1 MAKYLKFIART
12 VMAQE
17 GNVESVN
24 RNLNRILTMDGFTE
38 DIKHWRYYEKSC
50 LLQQRESYERCR
62 QIYNMEVACKINFL
76 MQKNWVDPWQGC

>member
-12 VMAQE
+12 VMIQE
-17 GNVESVN
+17 GNVESAY
-24 RNLNRILTMDGFTE
+24 RTLNRILTMNGFIE
-38 DIKHWRYYEKSC
+38 DIKCQRFYEKQC

-62 QIYNMEVACKINFL
+62 RIYNMEVAHKINSL